1 MEYGCYICNKLIKT
15 GEKFTFTKDGSVH
28 FDCFLG
34 TQRKNVHEEKQEY
47 LRTLSLILDYQLT
60 YLVALLGVKTDDK
73 ESQELLRKRISS
85 IEKEGGEITNI
96 IYNL

>member
-1 MEYGCYICNKLIKT
+1 MEYGCYVCNKLIKT

-28 FDCFLG
+28 FDCFIS
-34 TQRKNVHEEKQEY
+34 TKRKTVHEEKQEY

-60 YLVALLGVKTDDK
+60 YLVALLNVKTDDK
-73 ESQELLRKRISS
+73 ESQDLLRKRITT
-85 IEKEGGEITNI
+85 IEKESGDITNN